1 MNITSLTYAD
11 YARVGKRELLVFP
24 NIELANDYIRSKG
37 PDPETTAITVYEFT
51 ATGPC
56 FERVTVFKVANVRLS
71 ADWVRNLKTRIWP
84 WKSGA
89 YIEKDLETDV

>member
-1 MNITSLTYAD
+1 MNIKSLTYAD

-24 NIELANDYIRSKG
+24 NIGMANAYIRSKG

-56 FERVTVFKVANVRLS
+56 FEKVTVFKVPNVRLS
-71 ADWVRNLKTRIWP
+71 DDWVRNLKTRIWP
-84 WKSGA
+84 WHAGA
-89 YIEKDLETDV
+89 YVEEDFDIDV